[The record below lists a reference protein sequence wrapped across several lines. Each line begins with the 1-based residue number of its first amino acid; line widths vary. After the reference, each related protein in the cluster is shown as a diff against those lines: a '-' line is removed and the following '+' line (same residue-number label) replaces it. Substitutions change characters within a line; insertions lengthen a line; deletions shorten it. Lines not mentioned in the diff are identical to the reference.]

1 MRRSRHEVLHWGGQ
15 MIILSATS
23 DVSTGAALRFFKE
36 FVVWL
41 DVFFGGSE
49 PEDSSSVQILP
60 ELGCNRKL
68 SL

>member
-1 MRRSRHEVLHWGGQ
+1 